1 MIIEGVKYTIAD
13 FLTRNKGKNEFLE
26 RVNKLINW
34 LPIEKI
40 LKKRKKKDKEIG
52 RTPYPDLSMF
62 KILLLQSWFD
72 LSDPKTEELLKDRI
86 SFIRFSG
93 FSLSS
98 DIPDHS
104 TICRFRNSLLKKEL
118 YKKLL
123 EEINTQ
129 LESKGFLLKTGA
141 IVDATVVES
150 HCHPQKSTKIVTID
164 REEEDGR
171 VDIDIDIEVEYSKDS
186 EAAWLKKGK
195 KAYYGYKSHVAS
207 NFDGYILSAHL
218 TSANKSDINQFV
230 SVLDNLELEKGSSVL
245 ADKGYSSKSNREYLE
260 KRQLED
266 GIMHK
271 KAKNKEMSFFEYITN
286 KFISKYRYVIEQ
298 SFGLLKHHQG
308 LSRFRYIGK
317 IKCEA
322 EFIFKSLAF
331 NIKKAVLSC

>member
-1 MIIEGVKYTIAD
+1 MIIEGVKYTLAD
-13 FLTRNKGKNEFLE
+13 LLTRNKGKNEFLE
-26 RVNKLINW
+26 RVSKLINW
-34 LPIEKI
+34 VKIEKI
-40 LKKRKKKDKEIG
+40 LKKRKKKANEVG

-72 LSDPKTEELLKDRI
+72 LSDPKMEELLTDRI
-86 SFIRFSG
+86 SFIRFAG
-93 FSLSS
+93 FSLTS

-104 TICRFRNSLLKKEL
+104 TICRFRNSLLEKEL

-123 EEINTQ
+123 EEINNQ
-129 LESKGFLLKTGA
+129 LENKGFLLKTGT

-150 HCHPQKSTKIVTID
+150 HCHPRKITKVFTVD
-164 REEEDGR
+164 RKEEESKT
-171 VDIDIDIEVEYSKDS
+171 DIEIKVEYSKDS

-207 NFDGYILSAHL
+207 NFEGYILSAHL
-218 TSANKSDINQFV
+218 TSANESDINQFV
-230 SVLDNLELEKGSSVL
+230 TVLDNLELEKDSSVL

-260 KRQLED
+260 KRQLDD

-298 SFGLLKHHQG
+298 SFGLLKRHQG

-322 EFIFKSLAF
+322 EFIFKSLAL